1 MRRHCRRLP
10 FTKRNG
16 PTDTAG
22 NVHSPN
28 NFPSL
33 SQTAGLTHAL
43 PTCGRNGMNIPV
55 CNAGHAIV
63 RESQSVKR
71 DERKRAKAKP
81 EQEPKESPSGALRP
95 KLDSS
100 QLGNQREP
108 YLLPHPKKASQI
120 NKPGKEN
127 SCERSRHAGLSVSP
141 RLPPFRLRDSRNPHC
156 VSTDTACKERTQ
168 LTAAGWELGS
178 QPDNHA
184 W

>member
-1 MRRHCRRLP
+1 
-10 FTKRNG
+10 
-16 PTDTAG
+16 
-22 NVHSPN
+22 
-28 NFPSL
+28 
-33 SQTAGLTHAL
+33 
-43 PTCGRNGMNIPV
+43 MNIPV

-108 YLLPHPKKASQI
+108 YLLPHPKKSSQI

-127 SCERSRHAGLSVSP
+127 SGERSRHAGRSRVVEASSLSP
-141 RLPPFRLRDSRNPHC
+141 
-156 VSTDTACKERTQ
+156 Q
-168 LTAAGWELGS
+168 G
-178 QPDNHA
+178 
-184 W
+184 